1 VECALNAKAV
11 NIIPLFIAV
20 SLLLAGCQPG
30 QPSIS
35 VDTLEFDF
43 GDITLGEV
51 VSRELVVSNTGTGTL
66 VIDSLSTSCGCT
78 KAVLDRMELPA
89 GESAILHIT
98 YDSGSHGRVTGYVS
112 RRVYIKSNDA
122 RHPELSIQF
131 TANLISDVPE

>member
-1 VECALNAKAV
+1 MNTKAV
-11 NIIPLFIAV
+11 NVIPLLILV
-20 SLLLAGCQPG
+20 SLLLAACQPG

-51 VSRELVVSNTGTGTL
+51 VSRELVVSNTGSGTL
-66 VIDSLSTSCGCT
+66 VIESLSTSCGCT
-78 KAVLDRMELPA
+78 KAVLDRMEIPA